1 MATIRLIVTGDVEE
15 LALHESLR
23 GIFGDERHDGEEVIW
38 DPPRKL
44 HSATS
49 RRLSPS
55 EPPPRPMKAL
65 ARAMLDEV
73 LIGKRSTPADLV
85 VVIDDVELDNV
96 DQEAVIAGH
105 FKAALT
111 DALVARLQDRP
122 LKTCEQYRVR
132 VRERCSFHLL
142 RPMVEAYF
150 FGDGDTLRAMGVQ
163 SAPLVRHA
171 DVERFETTDTDTDW
185 LDECQHDSQ
194 RHQHQRP
201 WWRRERHP
209 KHYLAHL
216 LQRGGIFYDEVLH
229 GRPALQRLAW
239 KQVPKAST
247 DCAIA
252 RCLFEDLADWFGVS
266 NPLGAGDLQPCL
278 YPTRTID
285 RSKLLLRNL

>member
-23 GIFGDERHDGEEVIW
+23 RIFGDERHDGEDVIW
-38 DPPRKL
+38 APPRKL

-55 EPPPRPMKAL
+55 EAPPRPMKEL

-73 LIGKRSTPADLV
+73 LIGKRGTPADLV

-96 DQEAVIAGH
+96 EQEAVIAEH
-105 FKAALT
+105 FKTAVTGAL
-111 DALVARLQDRP
+111 AARLQDRP
-122 LKTCEQYRVR
+122 LQTCERDRER

-142 RPMVEAYF
+142 RPMVEAYL

-163 SAPLVRHA
+163 SVPLVRHS
-171 DVERFETTDTDTDW
+171 DVERFETTDADPSW
-185 LDECQHDSQ
+185 LDECQRDSQ

-229 GRPALQRLAW
+229 GEPALRRLAW
-239 KQVPKAST
+239 EQVPKTSA

-252 RCLFEDLADWFGVS
+252 RCLFEDLADWFGVA
-266 NPLGAGDLQPCL
+266 NPLGAGDLQQCL
-278 YPTRTID
+278 YPPRAVD
-285 RSKLLLRNL
+285 RSTLLLRNL